1 MHTWAFF
8 ATLVVSQSIS
18 VSPTPTATY
27 STRTIVTQP
36 QIVLVSNL
44 SNLSYLQLP
53 TDATIVDA
61 TSTIPTP
68 PHPLES
74 YVYSV
79 PATPIT
85 LRLWPGFHIDPAVL
99 KDTIYLAQRFT
110 KYSIEHG
117 YTGPLPKAYDPF
129 ESDGGF
135 GAVVSLTS
143 VCFTFS
149 SKPAPVLLLFSTLVA
164 LLRLLGGHAR
174 ASSWTQ
180 VTPVRRLTWE
190 DLNNTMQGLWDFLVS
205 LQHSFEVNYEVWYE
219 TPDTLLIGRGSVEAA
234 GVSVTAESLT
244 QEPEEGL
251 GIGGWKIDA

>member
-1 MHTWAFF
+1 MHAWAFF
-8 ATLVVSQSIS
+8 ATLVVSQFIS

-27 STRTIVTQP
+27 STKTIVTQP

-74 YVYSV
+74 YDYNV
-79 PATPIT
+79 PATPII
-85 LRLWPGFHIDPAVL
+85 LRLWRGFQIDPAVL

-117 YTGPLPKAYDPF
+117 HTGPLPKAYDPF
-129 ESDGGF
+129 ESGGGF
-135 GAVVSLTS
+135 GTVISLTS

-149 SKPAPVLLLFSTLVA
+149 SKTAPVLLLFSILA
-164 LLRLLGGHAR
+164 ILLCLLGGHAR
-174 ASSWTQ
+174 ASSW
-180 VTPVRRLTWE
+180 
-190 DLNNTMQGLWDFLVS
+190 
-205 LQHSFEVNYEVWYE
+205 
-219 TPDTLLIGRGSVEAA
+219 
-234 GVSVTAESLT
+234 
-244 QEPEEGL
+244 
-251 GIGGWKIDA
+251 K